1 MVYLSLTVV
10 VLYKCTIKTM
20 VCGGLGGL
28 SVTDCC
34 YVVQMHYK
42 DHGLWRSRWSICH

>member
-10 VLYKCTIKTM
+10 VLYKCTRD
-20 VCGGLGGL
+20 CGLGGL

-34 YVVQMHYK
+34 SVVQMHYK